1 MVTAKVIGSFKN
13 TLTFLNKCSKIK
25 DTLDLTKY
33 AEAGLNALKS
43 ATPKKTGLTADSWTY
58 EIVEKNG
65 NYTIQYNNNNI
76 QNGINV
82 AILLQYGHAT
92 KSGAYVQGID
102 YINPALKPIF
112 DNIANTAWKELTND

>member
-43 ATPKKTGLTADSWTY
+43 ATPKNTGLTADSWSY
-58 EIVEKNG
+58 EIIEKNG

-82 AILLQYGHAT
+82 AILIQYGHAT
-92 KSGAYVQGID
+92 RSGTYVQGID